1 MKRKIVFATNN
12 THKLEEL
19 RRIVGEGFEILS
31 LADIGCHDD
40 IPETADTIEGN
51 ARIKAC
57 WVRERYGFDCFA
69 DDTGLFV
76 DSLDGAPGVRSA
88 RYAASEGEEGHD
100 SAANT
105 ALLLR
110 NLQGKADRR
119 ARFRTVI
126 ALTEGSDVRLF
137 EGKVEGEIIEQPA
150 GCGGFGYDPVFRPEG
165 WTKTFAEATA
175 DEKNAVSHRGRATR
189 LLIDYLNGKQ

>member
-12 THKLEEL
+12 AHKLEEL
-19 RRIVGEGFEILS
+19 RRIAGSGFEILS

-51 ARIKAC
+51 ARLKAC
-57 WVRERYGFDCFA
+57 WVRDHYGFDCFA

-76 DSLDGAPGVRSA
+76 DSLGGAPGVYSA
-88 RYAASEGEEGHD
+88 RYAGGEGHD
-100 SAANT
+100 SVANT
-105 ALLLR
+105 ALLLK
-110 NLQGKADRR
+110 NLTGKTDRR

-126 ALTEGSDVRLF
+126 ALTEGPDSVRLF
-137 EGKVEGEIIEQPA
+137 EGSVEGEIMEQPA
-150 GCGGFGYDPVFRPEG
+150 GCGGFGYDPVFRPLG
-165 WTKTFAEATA
+165 WDKTFAEASA

-189 LLIDYLNGKQ
+189 LLLTWLKDKQ

>member
-12 THKLEEL
+12 AHKLEEL
-19 RRIVGEGFEILS
+19 RRIAGSGFEILS

-51 ARIKAC
+51 ARLKAC
-57 WVRERYGFDCFA
+57 WIRDHYGFDCFA

-76 DSLDGAPGVRSA
+76 DSLGGAPGVYSA
-88 RYAASEGEEGHD
+88 RYAGGEGHD

-105 ALLLR
+105 ALLLK
-110 NLQGKADRR
+110 NLIGKTDRR

-126 ALTEGSDVRLF
+126 ALTEGPDSVRLF
-137 EGKVEGEIIEQPA
+137 EGSVEGEIMEQPA
-150 GCGGFGYDPVFRPEG
+150 GCGGFGYDPVFRPLG
-165 WTKTFAEATA
+165 WDKTFAEASA

-189 LLIDYLNGKQ
+189 LLLTWLKDKQ

>member
-12 THKLEEL
+12 AHKLEEL
-19 RRIVGEGFEILS
+19 RRIAGSGFEILS

-51 ARIKAC
+51 ARLKAC
-57 WVRERYGFDCFA
+57 WVRDHYGFDCFA

-76 DSLDGAPGVRSA
+76 DSLGGAPGVYSA
-88 RYAASEGEEGHD
+88 RYAGGEGHD

-105 ALLLR
+105 ALLLK
-110 NLQGKADRR
+110 NLTGKTDRR

-126 ALTEGSDVRLF
+126 ALTEGPDSVRLF
-137 EGKVEGEIIEQPA
+137 EGSVEGEIMEQPA
-150 GCGGFGYDPVFRPEG
+150 GCGGFGYDPVFRPLG
-165 WTKTFAEATA
+165 WDKTFAEASA

-189 LLIDYLNGKQ
+189 LLLTWLKDKQ